1 MVGIECLYIAIKQYS
16 SSNSVFFFFSV
27 FYYLSGKMAP
37 TATVYVILK
46 PFYLRMNESP
56 DI

>member
-16 SSNSVFFFFSV
+16 SSNSVFFFSV